1 MTGAPQFTIVTLTL
15 QSCARRGRF
24 SKQRDAIDFCARLM
38 AIIREFLDHPQ
49 TRGARVL
56 VALARAISL
65 LFQFLINAP
74 LVYVVDK
81 ISAIPGSE
89 NKSCAA

>member
-1 MTGAPQFTIVTLTL
+1 
-15 QSCARRGRF
+15 
-24 SKQRDAIDFCARLM
+24 M

-65 LFQFLINAP
+65 LFEVLINAP